1 MVAAIVKTV
10 NLAALSGRADYPWDT
25 VDLTIWIAVEQY
37 LIIIAACIPTL
48 TPLFNIVVRRRTTR
62 RSSSN
67 NKPCQTGTNSGQSG
81 KPPLHGPFATG
92 GKGPR
97 EACAWTE
104 NGDSDEE
111 PIILP
116 GQSQEGILMTT
127 DIHVQTGSGLDNERM
142 GTESV

>member
-10 NLAALSGRADYPWDT
+10 NLAALSGRTDYPWKT

-48 TPLFNIVVRRRTTR
+48 TPLFNIVVRRRTTK

-67 NKPCQTGTNSGQSG
+67 NKPCQTRTHSGQSG
-81 KPPLHGPFATG
+81 QPCIHGPFASG

-97 EACAWTE
+97 EPCVWTN

-116 GQSQEGILMTT
+116 GETREGILMTT
-127 DIHVQTGSGLDNERM
+127 DIHVQSGFGLDYEQM
-142 GTESV
+142 GKESV